1 MKKGTFSF
9 LPVILAVAAIIVS
22 IAAEWLYL
30 GDFEYRYRTGR
41 FNRIIKERQAVMK
54 ECLNGMLPILAK
66 GEPHGSASEN
76 ALFTLAAGNGI
87 TILEYFDNRLAFWSD
102 TEFDVPRRLT
112 DTTFS
117 QPLIFM
123 QNGWFLTNSIKA
135 GNEKIVTLLRIRSDY
150 GFENN
155 IIRNGFEDEFR
166 IPPGVGF
173 SRDRK
178 SSPYSIYDDSGNYLF
193 SLVFPAVKEKTPLIS
208 IPLILWGVSFLLLL
222 SLTLSLV
229 KYLTDRNRHIAALI
243 VSFIIFSIVYLT
255 VLVTG
260 KPSILFKTDLFTPYR
275 YTMNAFIPSL
285 GHLAMLSVLL
295 SAFAYIIY
303 RYIPEN
309 KKLRSI
315 QKPGYPLLTLLLLP
329 GAFLFLLYH
338 LIFSHLIFNANTNFE
353 TFKVLDLDFF
363 SLVGFI
369 SAALLFCVPFLYI
382 LKVFRN
388 LTAPTPRNII
398 FAALTTLL
406 VFAGFLYHDHGML
419 IVLSLFY
426 LLILIAIWLSDRE
439 NTGVFNKTVI
449 YALIGGL
456 YSLFLIIFLSEKKTD
471 EKTKIQLVS
480 YSTENDPTAEHLLL
494 DMWPKITGD
503 SLLSDMM
510 DMRTFDKE
518 DFDSIS
524 DYLLDRYFNGY
535 WANYTLNIVICRKND
550 SLRVGEPYTIYED
563 CFNFF
568 NRKIQLYGHRLTGT
582 DFYFVDNN
590 QGRSNYLGTIFFK
603 YSGRRINGLYIDLY
617 NDINVF
623 QPGYSELLLDKK
635 YYSYARL
642 KDYSFAKYING
653 EIALRTGEF
662 PYDRIDAE
670 YVKNVND
677 YRLFRADSW
686 KHVLYRNGNTTVLIS
701 RPAITIRDL
710 VVSFAYLFAFI
721 LIFSHFA
728 NLLAKRPVLKSLR
741 GLNFRQKMQLSFIS
755 ILLFSFTLIG
765 FVIGSLSIRQYQ
777 RNHYD
782 NLKEKLNSVYMELES
797 NLSME
802 KVLSPG
808 WKNSNYGSLS
818 EFLVKLSNIFNTD
831 INLYDRTGFMI
842 ATSRPEI
849 FFRNLSSRRI
859 NEIAFINLD
868 NLKKSEYIQKE
879 MVGKL
884 EYISG
889 YLPFYNIDNELLT
902 YLNLPYFRMQS
913 VLAREISNM
922 IVTVINFTLLL
933 IVLAMGLAVFI
944 SSRLTAPLALL
955 SSRLASVMLGRK
967 SEHLSYKGTDEVGE
981 LVTQYNRMVDELD
994 ESARKLANS
1003 EREYAWR
1010 EMAKQVAHEIKNPLT
1025 PMKLN
1030 VQQLLK
1036 SWTDGV
1042 PGFEKKLERFTKNQI
1057 EYIDNLSS
1065 IASAFSSFAKVPE
1078 TKPVTVD
1085 LTGQIKTTLELFK
1098 NTDNITFRIGWPHM
1112 GRVYIY
1118 ADREQIN
1125 GIFSNLIKNGIQSI
1139 PPGKEGIIRV
1149 NVETGGDKVIVSVA
1163 DNGTGIPDPLK
1174 KKMFTPNF
1182 TTKSSGAG
1190 LGLSIVK
1197 RYVENASGRIWFE
1210 SEIDKGS
1217 VFYIEFPLLSA
1228 GGDQVGQ

>member
-1 MKKGTFSF
+1 MKKGNFSF
-9 LPVILAVAAIIVS
+9 LPVILAAVAILLAIAS
-22 IAAEWLYL
+22 ELAYF
-30 GDFEYRYRTGR
+30 GDFEYRFRTNR

-66 GEPHGSASEN
+66 GEPHGSASET
-76 ALFTLAAGNGI
+76 AIFSLAAANGI
-87 TILEYFDNRLAFWSD
+87 TILEYFDNRLAYWSD

-117 QPLIFM
+117 QRLLFI

-135 GNEKIVTLLRIRSDY
+135 GNETIVTLLRIRSDY
-150 GFENN
+150 GFEND
-155 IIRNGFEDEFR
+155 IIKNGFADEFK
-166 IPPGVGF
+166 IPPGVRF
-173 SRDRK
+173 SREKD
-178 SSPYSIYDDSGNYLF
+178 SSPYSIFDEDGDYLF

-208 IPLILWGVSFLLLL
+208 IPLILWGISFLLLL
-222 SLTLSLV
+222 NLTLSLAR
-229 KYLTDRNRHIAALI
+229 YLAGRKKNIGAIAI
-243 VSFIIFSIVYLT
+243 SFLIFSIYLI
-255 VLVTG
+255 VLLAG
-260 KPSILFKTDLFTPYR
+260 KPPILFRTDLFTPYR

-285 GHLAMLSVLL
+285 GHLALLSLLL
-295 SAFAYIIY
+295 SAFAYVLFKY
-303 RYIPEN
+303 TPES
-309 KKLRSI
+309 KKLKSI
-315 QKPGYPLLTLLLLP
+315 ERPGYLLLTLLLLP
-329 GAFLFLLYH
+329 GTFLFLLYH

-369 SAALLFCVPFLYI
+369 SAALLFCVPFQYI
-382 LKVFRN
+382 LRILRN
-388 LTAPTPRNII
+388 LRTPEPQSLIPALLTNI
-398 FAALTTLL
+398 L
-406 VFAGFLYHDHGML
+406 VFVVFLRSDYDML

-426 LLILIAIWLSDRE
+426 ILIITAISLLDGRKS
-439 NTGVFNKTVI
+439 GIFNRTVI
-449 YALIGGL
+449 YAVIGAL
-456 YSLFLIIFLSEKKTD
+456 YSLYIITFLSEKKTD
-471 EKTKIQLVS
+471 EKIKIQLVS

-494 DMWPKITGD
+494 DMWPKISGD
-503 SLLSDMM
+503 SLLRDMM
-510 DMRTFDKE
+510 DMQSFNKT

-524 DYLLDRYFNGY
+524 DYLHDRYFNGY
-535 WANYTLNIVICRKND
+535 WANYSLNIVLCRKND
-550 SLRVGEPYTIYED
+550 SLRIGEPYTIYED

-568 NRKIQLYGHRLTGT
+568 SRKIQLYGHRLTGT

-590 QGRSNYLGTIFFK
+590 QGRSNYLGTVFFR
-603 YSGRRINGLYIDLY
+603 YGDGRINGLYIDLY

-653 EIALRTGEF
+653 EIALRTGDF
-662 PYDRIDAE
+662 PYDRIDSE
-670 YVKNVND
+670 YVRDVTD
-677 YRLFRADSW
+677 YKLFRADSW

-701 RPAITIRDL
+701 RPAITLRNLI
-710 VVSFAYLFAFI
+710 VSFAYLFAFI
-721 LIFSHFA
+721 FIFSNLA
-728 NLLAKRPVLKSLR
+728 NLLVKKPAFRFVK
-741 GLNFRQKMQLSFIS
+741 GLNFREKMQLSFIS
-755 ILLFSFTLIG
+755 ILLFSFTIIG

-782 NLKEKLNSVYMELES
+782 NLKEKLNSVYLELES
-797 NLSME
+797 NLSTE
-802 KVLSPG
+802 KYLSPD

-868 NLKKSEYIQKE
+868 NLKKSEFIQKE
-879 MVGKL
+879 KIGNL
-884 EYISG
+884 QYISG

-944 SSRLTAPLALL
+944 SSRLTAPLTLL
-955 SSRLASVMLGRK
+955 SSRLASVRLGRK

-994 ESARKLANS
+994 ESARKLADS

-1010 EMAKQVAHEIKNPLT
+1010 EMAKQIAHEIKNPLT

-1030 VQQLLK
+1030 IQQLFK

-1042 PGFEKKLERFTKNQI
+1042 PGFEKKLEKFTRNQI

-1085 LTGQIKTTLELFK
+1085 LTEQIKTTLELFK
-1098 NTDNITFRIGWPHM
+1098 NAENITFRIGWPHD
-1112 GRVYIY
+1112 GKVYIY
-1118 ADREQIN
+1118 ADREQVN
-1125 GIFSNLIKNGIQSI
+1125 GIFSNLIKNGIQAI
-1139 PPGKEGIIRV
+1139 PPDKEGIIKV
-1149 NVETGGDKVIVSVA
+1149 NVETRGDKVIVSVA

-1210 SEIDKGS
+1210 SETDRGS
-1217 VFYIEFPLLSA
+1217 VFYIEFPLLST
-1228 GGDQVGQ
+1228 GEDQPGQ